1 MLVLPTLS
9 KLTREEVQ
17 KEFLAEGSYS
27 RNKMIARMEEIYS
40 RINIKREE
48 IRSYRESFSE
58 EEEKELLLNF
68 AQGWLNGYSH
78 DSKFQQPLTLS
89 GIIRRIIL
97 ARKKKE
103 KAV

>member
-68 AQGWLNGYSH
+68 AQGWLNGYSYE
-78 DSKFQQPLTLS
+78 SKFQQPITLA
-89 GIIRRIIL
+89 GMILQIIIDR
-97 ARKKKE
+97 E
-103 KAV
+103 